1 MASYTLLLVH
11 HTPSPGVES
20 LREAMV
26 EALGQE
32 GLEDIS
38 VTCVPA
44 LGATASH
51 VLEADAICLLTP
63 ANIGYMSGAL
73 KHFFDQVYYPCL
85 DATKSVPYGVVV
97 HGNDDTTGAVKS
109 IEKIAGAL
117 QWKQAQPAVEII
129 GEVGA
134 SEREKAGEAAAGVA
148 ASLLL

>member
-1 MASYTLLLVH
+1 MAEFTLLLVH
-11 HTPSPGVES
+11 HTPSPGVEA

-26 EALGQE
+26 EAIDQE
-32 GLEDIS
+32 GLENVK
-38 VTCVPA
+38 VTSVPA

-51 VLEADAICLLTP
+51 VLDADAICLLTP

-73 KHFFDQVYYPCL
+73 KHFFDQIYYPCL
-85 DATKSVPYGVVV
+85 ESSQGVPYGVVV

-117 QWKQAQPAVEII
+117 QWKQAQPAVELI
-129 GEVGA
+129 GDVGKQ
-134 SEREKAGEAAAGVA
+134 EREQAADAAAGVA

>member
-1 MASYTLLLVH
+1 MARYTVLLVH

-26 EALGQE
+26 DALGQE
-32 GLEDIS
+32 GLEDIAVNS
-38 VTCVPA
+38 VPA

-51 VLEADAICLLTP
+51 VLDADAVCLLTP

-73 KHFFDQVYYPCL
+73 KHFFDQIYYPCL

-97 HGNDDTTGAVKS
+97 HGNDDTTGAVKA

-117 QWKQAQPAVEII
+117 QWRQAQPAVEIL

-134 SEREKAGEAAAGVA
+134 AEREKAGDAAAGVA